1 MSEFESRDAVPAD
14 LQFEMLVAEVESK
27 FIAAEDAMSD
37 LRHAVRQL
45 KAYQPAAQQAS
56 SATSPAPPAPAP
68 APQPDA
74 AALQWGLEP
83 KPEEAAQEAPAP
95 ARPGLDDETV
105 GVPFWPGPKGAEPE
119 PEVKPRIEDYG
130 MDSTSEASWPIAR
143 AAEEEAEAP
152 PTQPE
157 AQMEAEPVAEAAEPA
172 AEPAP
177 APAAAEAD
185 DDARRE
191 EVARIVAQMRD
202 SGDEPE
208 EPEEPEEPVEPED
221 AGAPGEDDEAKRRD
235 VARMVAQMREG
246 ATEEAETPV
255 EDVPAAGEDDETRR
269 RDVAR
274 MVAEMRDRVSDEPEP
289 SQEESPA
296 AETADEDDEARRQDV
311 ARMVAEM
318 RNGGVD
324 TADEEPADAGEDDGA
339 RREDVASMVAQMRA
353 EMDSDAASAEEP
365 AAESDAADEDV
376 RDEVRRAV
384 EAARAEMASGYKE
397 ADEAEDTEAD
407 KRFSFPDWQST
418 HVEPSGPPVIVIK
431 DSEGRVELARVY
443 ETLSLVNCDENAALL
458 NYTPHSVTVG
468 LNATTSVPEVDAMT
482 EAVKTTFGRACE
494 VDSDGVRVN
503 VQIGKD
509 LKGKDSA
516 A

>member
-1 MSEFESRDAVPAD
+1 MSEFESRNTVPAD

-27 FIAAEDAMSD
+27 FIVAEDAMSD

-45 KAYQPAAQQAS
+45 KAYQPPAQQAS
-56 SATSPAPPAPAP
+56 TAASPAPPTAAP
-68 APQPDA
+68 APQPDS

-83 KPEEAAQEAPAP
+83 KPEEAAPEATDP

-152 PTQPE
+152 PAQPE
-157 AQMEAEPVAEAAEPA
+157 AQMEPEPVAEAAEPA
-172 AEPAP
+172 AELAQAP
-177 APAAAEAD
+177 APEAAEAD

-208 EPEEPEEPVEPED
+208 ESED
-221 AGAPGEDDEAKRRD
+221 AAVPGEDDDAKRRD
-235 VARMVAQMREG
+235 VARMVAEMREG
-246 ATEEAETPV
+246 AAEEAETPV
-255 EDVPAAGEDDETRR
+255 EDEPAVEEDDQARR

-274 MVAEMRDRVSDEPEP
+274 MVAEMRDSVSEEAEP
-289 SQEESPA
+289 SQEEAPA
-296 AETADEDDEARRQDV
+296 AEAADEDDEARRQDV

-318 RNGGVD
+318 RNGSLD
-324 TADEEPADAGEDDGA
+324 ASDEEPADAGEDDGA
-339 RREDVASMVAQMRA
+339 RREDVANMVAQMRA

-397 ADEAEDTEAD
+397 ADESEDGEAD